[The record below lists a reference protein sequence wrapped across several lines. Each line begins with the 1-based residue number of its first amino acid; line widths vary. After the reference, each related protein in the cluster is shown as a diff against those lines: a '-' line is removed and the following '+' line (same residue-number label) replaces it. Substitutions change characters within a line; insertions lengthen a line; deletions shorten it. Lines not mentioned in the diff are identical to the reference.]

1 MCTLFCCNTS
11 NGTIYTAP
19 GGPSGGGTV
28 VSSSQVFDVT
38 QTFYLYNIDATTGCE
53 INRPFTI
60 TYNGINLPLFN
71 DQPVCENDNFQL
83 PALTH
88 VAPTPFN
95 YTIGYFYD
103 TAGVNPVS
111 NGTVFNTPNTTTTI
125 YVYAVNGDRIIC
137 TQEDSFDIV
146 VSETPNLSTLGL
158 VFDTDECGTY
168 VLPTLPVTAY
178 NINYYSQSGGNA
190 TDLITNL
197 NISTP
202 GTYTYYVY
210 ASAIGNP
217 NCNDEISFTFT
228 VHPLLDITLQGGI
241 ICVDSQ
247 TGTVY
252 STYTIDSGLN
262 PAFFTVNWYLN
273 GTLMG
278 TGASYTASQAGV
290 YDVEFIKLTP
300 DVGANCNYNNTTVTI
315 IQSGPAVADFTVS
328 SAFENNTFITVN
340 IIDGFGDY
348 LYQLE
353 YPNGD
358 LSELQSSNVFSNLA
372 TGEYFINIFDTLG
385 DCSPTRLGPIYI
397 INYPNYFT
405 PNGDGINDNW
415 NIWDLSQQSN
425 AVISIFDRYGKFLK
439 QISPAGS
446 GWDGTYNGEKLP
458 STDYWFTVDYLP
470 QNSQTRQV
478 FRAHF
483 SLKR

>member
-1 MCTLFCCNTS
+1 MAQS
-11 NGTIYTAP
+11 
-19 GGPSGGGTV
+19 
-28 VSSSQVFDVT
+28 
-38 QTFYLYNIDATTGCE
+38 E
-53 INRPFTI
+53 HM
-60 TYNGINLPLFN
+60 
-71 DQPVCENDNFQL
+71 DN
-83 PALTH
+83 
-88 VAPTPFN
+88 
-95 YTIGYFYD
+95 
-103 TAGVNPVS
+103 S
-111 NGTVFNTPNTTTTI
+111 
-125 YVYAVNGDRIIC
+125 
-137 TQEDSFDIV
+137 
-146 VSETPNLSTLGL
+146 
-158 VFDTDECGTY
+158 
-168 VLPTLPVTAY
+168 
-178 NINYYSQSGGNA
+178 
-190 TDLITNL
+190 
-197 NISTP
+197 
-202 GTYTYYVY
+202 
-210 ASAIGNP
+210 
-217 NCNDEISFTFT
+217 
-228 VHPLLDITLQGGI
+228 
-241 ICVDSQ
+241 
-247 TGTVY
+247 
-252 STYTIDSGLN
+252 
-262 PAFFTVNWYLN
+262 
-273 GTLMG
+273 
-278 TGASYTASQAGV
+278 V

-300 DVGANCNYNNTTVTI
+300 DVGSNCNYNNTTVTI
-315 IQSGPAVADFTVS
+315 TQSGPAVADFTVS

-340 IIDGFGDY
+340 ITDGFGVY